1 MAIKINLSVY
11 TNSDDAFVAWAP
23 SDFIP
28 GCWGFQLERKRKAG
42 GVTVTEIVEN
52 RVGFE
57 KDKPK
62 SGDHKPSNIW
72 PFQRFNWTDHAVDVG
87 SQVQYRVTAM
97 ITDRNGGFTG
107 GPVSSWT
114 GWVSLTA
121 DAGKGFS
128 CYFNRGLVLS
138 QFFARYMRDNHLS
151 AKAVKDKLRKK
162 GGADEFRKFLQGD
175 LGAGLFGIL
184 ADVKTS
190 GNTLSAALYEL
201 DDDLLEEAIIALP
214 NQMKLILANGSAT
227 PDGNKSA
234 RDNLNDHGFP
244 TIDRLLGS
252 KGLGHNKFMVRADAA
267 GPQAVWTGS
276 TNWATTGLCTQI
288 NNGLLVADAGL
299 AKIYQEQWDRL
310 AKASPPT
317 TQPAAFT
324 PDLQASNDK
333 PKSFKVQGVDVTV
346 RFTPTTD
353 RSDMQALSDLID
365 GAKSSIHFLM
375 FTPGNDGLQDLCA
388 KRANEKDMYVKG
400 VVSSLPK
407 AEDEANGNV
416 LTVDLVSSDHSFKP
430 DHYSIVQPQGEEGI
444 GPWIGEV
451 TRKTFLASVGHAIVH
466 AKVLLIDGL
475 SANPILVTGSHN
487 FSNNASKQND
497 ENYLIVRGHKPLAHS
512 YATFIMS
519 VYQHY
524 RYRSYIRE
532 MQAEKK
538 DPWSY
543 LDTSDQWLKIELK
556 SKAAEIAYWTNP
568 AA

>member
-1 MAIKINLSVY
+1 MTVKIGLSVY

-42 GVTVTEIVEN
+42 GATITEIVEN

-87 SQVQYRVTAM
+87 NEVQYRVTAM
-97 ITDRNGGFTG
+97 ITDGNGGFTG
-107 GPVSSWT
+107 GPASSWT

-175 LGAGLFGIL
+175 LGAELFGIL

-190 GNTLSAALYEL
+190 GDTLSAALYEL

-234 RDNLNDHGFP
+234 RDNLNTHGFP
-244 TIDRLLGS
+244 TIDRLLGN
-252 KGLGHNKFMVRADAA
+252 KGLGHNKFMVRADAV

-310 AKASPPT
+310 MKASPPT

-324 PDLQASNDK
+324 PDLKTSNDK
-333 PKSFKVQGVDVTV
+333 PKSLKVQGVDVTV

-353 RSDMQALSDLID
+353 RSDMKALADLID

-388 KRANEKDMYVKG
+388 RRANEKDMYVKG

-475 SANPILVTGSHN
+475 SENPILVTGSHN

-497 ENYLIVRGHKPLAHS
+497 ENYLIIKGHKPLARS

-532 MQAEKK
+532 MLAEKK

-543 LDTSDQWLKIELK
+543 LDTNDQWLKIELK
-556 SKAAEIAYWTNP
+556 SKAAEIAFWTNP
-568 AA
+568 VA